1 MILTCPSCGA
11 THSAEAWENDVKA
24 RQTMAACTALPPE
37 IGPAVL
43 GYLAL
48 FRPEQRALSW
58 SKSLRLLQELGRLIN
73 TGYVQIQGKVARPAP
88 PAIWAAGMLEMA
100 ERSATLSR
108 PLKNHNYL
116 RQVVHQLA
124 DQADA
129 GRERRLRQAE
139 QSGATRARRA
149 PAATPTPDDGLTQL
163 ERQYL
168 EKHGHLPGDDGSIR
182 SGADLAR
189 WAREK
194 FGTDDT
200 KQGEQ
205 A

>member
-1 MILTCPSCGA
+1 M
-11 THSAEAWENDVKA
+11 A
-24 RQTMAACTALPPE
+24 RKTMVACTALPPQV
-37 IGPAVL
+37 GPATL

-48 FRPEQRALSW
+48 FRPEKRALSW
-58 SKSLRLLQELGRLIN
+58 SKSLRLLSELAALIN
-73 TGYVQIQGKVARPAP
+73 TGFVQIQGKPARPCP
-88 PAIWAAGMLEMA
+88 PSIWAAGMTDMA
-100 ERSATLSR
+100 DRSASLSR

-129 GRERRLRQAE
+129 GRERQQRQDE
-139 QSGATRARRA
+139 QSGATRTRRA
-149 PAATPTPDDGLTQL
+149 PAPLPAPENGLSQL
-163 ERQYL
+163 EQQYL
-168 EKHGHLPGDDGSIR
+168 AKHGHLPGAGADIR
-182 SGADLAR
+182 SAADLAQ
-189 WAREK
+189 WARDK